1 MDYPSI
7 DLEAT
12 GKNLK
17 AIMKARGVTV
27 KDIMNVCHVTNQSVY
42 RWLDGQTLP
51 KIDNLYVIA
60 KYLGVRME
68 QIIKTSCQ
76 CANTDMKQD

>member
-7 DLEAT
+7 NMVAT

-17 AIMKARGVTV
+17 AIMEARGTTV
-27 KDIMNVCHVTNQSVY
+27 KDIMNVCRVTNQSVY
-42 RWLDGQTLP
+42 KWLDGQTLP
-51 KIDNLYVIA
+51 KIDNLYIIA
-60 KYLGVRME
+60 KFLNVRME

>member
-12 GKNLK
+12 GKNLR
-17 AIMKARGVTV
+17 AIMKARGVTI
-27 KDIMNVCHVTNQSVY
+27 KDIMNACHVTNQSVY
-42 RWLDGQTLP
+42 RWLNGQNLP
-51 KIDNLYVIA
+51 TIDNMYIIA
-60 KYLGVRME
+60 KFLNVRME

>member
-17 AIMKARGVTV
+17 AIMKAWGVTV
-27 KDIMNVCHVTNQSVY
+27 NDIMNVCHVTNQSVY